1 MSATPSKPSRSVT
14 VPDFVKAK
22 SEGRKL
28 SVLTAYDALWAKLLD
43 ESDVDALLV
52 GDSLG
57 MVVQGKETTLP
68 VTLSEMIYHA
78 QMVTRATQRA
88 LVIVD
93 MPFMTYQVS
102 PRQAIRNAGRILKE
116 TGASAVKIEG
126 GETQSETIAALHRVE
141 IPVMAHVGMRPQS
154 VRKFGRHSAVQRDAQ
169 QLLND
174 AKAAEQAGAFS
185 VVLELIPRQIAAEI
199 TQQLTIPTI
208 GIGAGPDC
216 DGQVLVTPDML
227 GLSGFRPKFVQQ
239 FAQLRETVQQAVR
252 DYTREV
258 RSGAFPDDSH
268 SHH

>member
-1 MSATPSKPSRSVT
+1 MSATSSKSTRSVT

-28 SVLTAYDALWAKLLD
+28 SVLTAYDALWAKIFD

-57 MVVQGKETTLP
+57 MVIQGKETTLP
-68 VTLSEMIYHA
+68 VTLDEMIYHA
-78 QMVTRATQRA
+78 QMVTRVTQRA

-93 MPFMTYQVS
+93 LPFMTYQIS
-102 PRQAIRNAGRILKE
+102 MKQAIRHAGRILKE
-116 TGASAVKIEG
+116 TSASAVKLEG
-126 GETQSETIAALHRVE
+126 GAAQADTIAALHRVE

-154 VRKFGRHSAVQRDAQ
+154 IRKFGRHSSIQRDSD
-169 QLLND
+169 QLMND
-174 AKAAEQAGAFS
+174 AKSAEQAGAFA
-185 VVLELIPRQIAAEI
+185 VVLELIPRQIAADISRE
-199 TQQLTIPTI
+199 LTIPTI

-227 GLSGFRPKFVQQ
+227 GLSGFCPKFVKQY
-239 FAQLRETVQQAVR
+239 AQLRETVKNAVLE
-252 DYTREV
+252 YTREV
-258 RSGAFPDDSH
+258 RSGEFPSDSQ